1 MKHDLYPVT
10 PPASL
15 IYVTKPIPVQRKDRY
30 IAKAMIIG
38 TEVVGEITKIIC
50 E

>member
-15 IYVTKPIPVQRKDRY
+15 TYVTKPIPVQRNDRY
-30 IAKAMIIG
+30 IAKAMIG
-38 TEVVGEITKIIC
+38 TEVVGEITTIIC